1 MENPASQMHLH
12 TLLNVSALLLNSGG
26 KNWGIGLILFFGLS
40 SCLSAGQFPLDSE
53 INLGSWQNG
62 LRSFA
67 ECLDAVSIAKFI
79 WYSFWFLGGLLHLII
94 TVFCKHFNQL
104 LIFVSSFTLDNW
116 IKIFLS
122 VHSKPMILM
131 KELCEMSLFWEL
143 FYVFYFTSTYLL
155 SSWCT
160 IPQFWNNIIG
170 ESLLT

>member
-1 MENPASQMHLH
+1 MQLH
-12 TLLNVSALLLNSGG
+12 TLFNVCTLLLNRGG

-40 SCLSAGQFPLDSE
+40 FCLSAGQIPLDSK
-53 INLGSWQNG
+53 INLGAWQNAI
-62 LRSFA
+62 RSFA
-67 ECLDAVSIAKFI
+67 ECLGAVSIAKFI

-104 LIFVSSFTLDNW
+104 LIFISSFTLDNW

-131 KELCEMSLFWEL
+131 KMGKKVCEMSLFWEL
-143 FYVFYFTSTYLL
+143 FYVFHLTWAHLL

-160 IPQFWNNIIG
+160 MPQFWNNIIG
-170 ESLLT
+170 ESLLM